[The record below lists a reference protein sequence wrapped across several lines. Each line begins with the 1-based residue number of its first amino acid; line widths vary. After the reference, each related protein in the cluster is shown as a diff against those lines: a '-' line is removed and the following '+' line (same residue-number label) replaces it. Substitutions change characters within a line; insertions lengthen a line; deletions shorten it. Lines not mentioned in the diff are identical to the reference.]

1 MISKLSIF
9 TLASLALIAFI
20 AGCGGGAEDLGT
32 PYEAD
37 ELMAAYNNDSDAFE
51 TDWVGTRM
59 NVSGTVEAVSRGE
72 VHLATSFD
80 GETVVLI
87 GLSDEVL
94 DEVEVGGA
102 AAFACVVGGYNRG
115 AIDMEQCGPA
125 QYGADGATDA
135 DGEGGATA
143 TDTDA
148 SGTRSIM
155 EYWSVPLLVIAAAL
169 TVMAVPR
176 ANWRAG
182 LQPAMVALMVLGVF
196 ALSWAAASVLLD
208 YKGLNLTVLNIL
220 AGASFPLIIVMGW
233 IILDPD
239 RFPFLP
245 PSVTGYEPPPPPV
258 FAPPPPTD
266 YSAPGDMGA
275 TAAGPGDM
283 AGGGMAGGGMA
294 GGGMAGGGDM
304 GATAVAGP
312 GIGAAAA
319 PGPSETMAMQPDV
332 ARSLAWLVVTQGP
345 SEGKSMQLKEGNNT
359 IGRGLD
365 NDLQIEDASVSR
377 SHAMLSVKGEE
388 FTLVDLGSAS
398 GTRVGDRRIAGVPVS
413 AGGVITVGQTRLG
426 VVNVDVTQ
434 GTPSS
439 GATIVTAATGHSL
452 SLVAQSGPD
461 AGRSFPLASAQNVI
475 GRDPSAQ
482 VVLSDPNVSR
492 RHAMVRVD
500 ADRATI
506 ADLGSMS
513 GTSVNGESIRG
524 VRIAMGDKIAIGQSE
539 FTLMR
544 PSV

>member
-9 TLASLALIAFI
+9 TLASLALIAVI
-20 AGCGGGAEDLGT
+20 AGCGGAAEDLGT

-51 TDWVGTRM
+51 TDWVGTRI

-72 VHLATSFD
+72 VHLATSVD

-102 AAFACVVGGYNRG
+102 AEFACVVGGYNRG

-135 DGEGGATA
+135 GGEGGAT
-143 TDTDA
+143 DPDA
-148 SGTRSIM
+148 SGSRPIT

-239 RFPFLP
+239 RFSFLP

-275 TAAGPGDM
+275 TAAAGPD
-283 AGGGMAGGGMA
+283 
-294 GGGMAGGGDM
+294 MAGGGDM
-304 GATAVAGP
+304 GATVVAGP

-332 ARSLAWLVVTQGP
+332 ARSMAWLVVTQGP

-359 IGRGLD
+359 IGRALD

-413 AGGVITVGQTRLG
+413 ANDVITVGQTRLG

-482 VVLSDPNVSR
+482 VVLNDPNVSR
-492 RHAMVRVD
+492 RHAMIRVD

-513 GTSVNGESIRG
+513 GTAVNGDSIRG

-544 PSV
+544 PTAGV